1 MTQEEKQL
9 LVVDFYAIHSKE
21 EIEEV
26 DKRIMDKQKEYDAK
40 LLDANI
46 KASKDFPMTK

>member
-9 LVVDFYAIHSKE
+9 LVVDFYAIYSKE

-26 DKRIMDKQKEYDAK
+26 DKRIIATEKEYEAK
-40 LLDANI
+40 MLDANM
-46 KASKDFPMTK
+46 KAKDIPMTN